1 MRSSIW
7 RLALQHILSCV
18 DDCSIQCTFHVSQ
31 CGFNGLIIVGHLY
44 DITDALV
51 VAIQL
56 PGGALAGHATL
67 LHHATGAGGVG
78 VVFGGDAAEIASVKQ
93 VAQHPLQHL

>member
-31 CGFNGLIIVGHLY
+31 CGFDGLIIVENLY

-51 VAIQL
+51 VAIRL
-56 PGGALAGHATL
+56 PGGALAGHATPL
-67 LHHATGAGGVG
+67 ERGVL
-78 VVFGGDAAEIASVKQ
+78 ASCLAVMRRKSQ
-93 VAQHPLQHL
+93 VSNK